1 MDRPDSQR
9 SEPAADAAAQT
20 VSLAKGRHRWVFS
33 YRAGEERSI
42 LSAVSD
48 LAAREGVPFD
58 WFDAALVSHQVARR
72 LRSGLE
78 RTDVARRADRAGS
91 NPAGGA
97 TRRSNGSQSQGE
109 GADGA
114 VSPITE

>member
-9 SEPAADAAAQT
+9 ADPAADAAAQT

-33 YRAGEERSI
+33 YRVGEERTL

-78 RTDVARRADRAGS
+78 RTNAARRAGRADAD
-91 NPAGGA
+91 PAGGA

-114 VSPITE
+114 ISPITE